1 MRLKGQLPQ
10 QRLNLEIQQDTQM
23 GKLTLK
29 TQLRLEQVSLFASL
43 KTQSHDNQL
52 GYPILQDISFEI
64 FEGERVAIVGPSGAG
79 KTYLLRL
86 LNRLSEPTSG
96 KIYLENQEYSQIPVL
111 QLRSIITL
119 VSQEPKLLGMT
130 VKEALAYPLVL
141 RGLPKQTIQ
150 QRVSH
155 WIEQLQI
162 PDEWLTRTEVQLSL
176 GQRQLVAIAR
186 ALVIQPKI
194 LLLDEPTSALDIKQ
208 AEHLMEI
215 LSQLAQNYQTTV
227 VMVNHQLE
235 LAEKFCTRL
244 LCLQQGRLL
253 VNQEASEISWVNLR
267 EKLTQAKAQNEFEF

>member
-1 MRLKGQLPQ
+1 VRLKGQLPQ
-10 QRLNLEIQQDTQM
+10 QRLNLEIQQDTQI
-23 GKLTLK
+23 GKLALK

-43 KTQSHDNQL
+43 KTQSQDNQL
-52 GYPILQDISFEI
+52 GYPILQDISFEV
-64 FEGERVAIVGPSGAG
+64 FEGERVAIVGLSGAG

-96 KIYLENQEYSQIPVL
+96 KIYLENQEYSEIPVL
-111 QLRSIITL
+111 QLRSIVTL

-194 LLLDEPTSALDIKQ
+194 LLLDEPTSALDVNQ
-208 AEHLMEI
+208 ANHLVEI
-215 LSQLAQNYQTTV
+215 LSQLTQNYQTTV
-227 VMVNHQLE
+227 VMINHQLE
-235 LAEKFCTRL
+235 VAYKFCTRL

-253 VNQEASEISWVNLR
+253 VNQEASEISWANLR
-267 EKLTQAKAQNEFEF
+267 EKLTQAKVQNEFEF

>member
-1 MRLKGQLPQ
+1 
-10 QRLNLEIQQDTQM
+10 M
-23 GKLTLK
+23 GKLSLK
-29 TQLRLEQVSLFASL
+29 AQLWLEQVSLFASL
-43 KTQSHDNQL
+43 KTQSQDNQL
-52 GYPILQDISFEI
+52 GYPILQDISFEV

-96 KIYLENQEYSQIPVL
+96 KIYLQNQEYSQIPVL
-111 QLRSIITL
+111 QLRSIVTL

-194 LLLDEPTSALDIKQ
+194 LLLDEPTSALDVNQ
-208 AEHLMEI
+208 AEHLVEI
-215 LSQLAQNYQTTV
+215 FSQLAQNYQTTV

-235 LAEKFCTRL
+235 LVEKFCTRL

-253 VNQEASEISWVNLR
+253 VNQEASEISWLNLR
-267 EKLTQAKAQNEFEF
+267 DKLTQAKAQDEFEI

>member
-10 QRLNLEIQQDTQM
+10 QRLNLEIQQDTQI
-23 GKLTLK
+23 GKLALK

-43 KTQSHDNQL
+43 KTQSQDNQL
-52 GYPILQDISFEI
+52 GYPILQDISFEV
-64 FEGERVAIVGPSGAG
+64 FEGERVAIVGLSGAG

-96 KIYLENQEYSQIPVL
+96 KIYLENQEYSEIPVL
-111 QLRSIITL
+111 QLRSIVTL

-194 LLLDEPTSALDIKQ
+194 LLLDEPTSALDVNQ
-208 AEHLMEI
+208 ANHLVEI
-215 LSQLAQNYQTTV
+215 LSQLTQNYQTTV
-227 VMVNHQLE
+227 VMINHQLE
-235 LAEKFCTRL
+235 VAYKFCTRL

-253 VNQEASEISWVNLR
+253 VNQEASEISWANLR
-267 EKLTQAKAQNEFEF
+267 EKLTQAKVQNEFEF